1 MVESIRM
8 SKNREYPERPFVG
21 VGVVVLRGD
30 EVLLV
35 QRGKAPNKGQWSIP
49 GGKQRLGETV
59 MQAVHRELLE
69 ETGVKIKQ
77 AALLDV
83 VDVIMQDDNGKIQ
96 YHYTLVDY
104 QAEWL
109 SGECRS
115 GDDADAVKWVSFDEL
130 NSVGL
135 LDKTR
140 DIILKAFSNST
151 KN

>member
-1 MVESIRM
+1 M
-8 SKNREYPERPFVG
+8 STNREYPDRPFVG

>member
-1 MVESIRM
+1 M

-21 VGVVVLRGD
+21 VGVVVLRGN
-30 EVLLV
+30 EVLLI

-49 GGKQRLGETV
+49 GGKQRLGETIV
-59 MQAVHRELLE
+59 QTVHRELLE
-69 ETGVKIKQ
+69 ETRVKIKQ
-77 AALLDV
+77 PALLDV
-83 VDVIMQDDNGKIQ
+83 VDVIMPDDKGEIQ

-115 GDDADAVKWVSFDEL
+115 GDDADAVKWVSFDKL

-135 LDKTR
+135 LKITR
-140 DIILKAFSNST
+140 EIILKAFSNYAM
-151 KN
+151 K

>member
-1 MVESIRM
+1 M

-135 LDKTR
+135 LEKTR
-140 DIILKAFSNST
+140 DIILKAFSNSA

>member
-8 SKNREYPERPFVG
+8 SKNREYPDRPFVG

-69 ETGVKIKQ
+69 ETAVKIKQ

-83 VDVIMQDDNGKIQ
+83 VDVIMPDDNGIIQ

-115 GDDADAVKWVSFDEL
+115 GDDADAVKWVSFDEI

-135 LDKTR
+135 LDNTR
-140 DIILKAFSNST
+140 DIILKAFSNSA

>member
-1 MVESIRM
+1 M

-21 VGVVVLRGD
+21 VGVVVLRGN
-30 EVLLV
+30 EVLLI

-49 GGKQRLGETV
+49 GGKQRLGETIV
-59 MQAVHRELLE
+59 QAVHRELLE
-69 ETGVKIKQ
+69 ETRVKIKQ
-77 AALLDV
+77 PALLDV
-83 VDVIMQDDNGKIQ
+83 VDVIMPDDKGEIQ

-135 LDKTR
+135 LKITR
-140 DIILKAFSNST
+140 EIILKAFSNYAME
-151 KN
+151 

>member
-1 MVESIRM
+1 M
-8 SKNREYPERPFVG
+8 SKNREYPDRPFVG

-69 ETGVKIKQ
+69 ETAVKIKQ

-135 LDKTR
+135 LENTR
-140 DIILKAFSNST
+140 DIILKAFSNSA

>member
-1 MVESIRM
+1 M

-21 VGVVVLRGD
+21 VGVVVLRGN
-30 EVLLV
+30 EVLLI

-49 GGKQRLGETV
+49 GGKQRLGETIV
-59 MQAVHRELLE
+59 QTVHRELLE
-69 ETGVKIKQ
+69 ETRVKIKQ
-77 AALLDV
+77 PALLDV
-83 VDVIMQDDNGKIQ
+83 VDVIMPDDKGEIQ

-135 LDKTR
+135 LEITR
-140 DIILKAFSNST
+140 EIILKAFSNYAM
-151 KN
+151 K

>member
-1 MVESIRM
+1 M

-21 VGVVVLRGD
+21 VGVVVLRGN
-30 EVLLV
+30 EVLLI

-49 GGKQRLGETV
+49 GGKQRLGETIV
-59 MQAVHRELLE
+59 QTVHRELLE
-69 ETGVKIKQ
+69 ETRVKIKQ
-77 AALLDV
+77 PALLDV
-83 VDVIMQDDNGKIQ
+83 VDVIMPDDKGEIQ

-115 GDDADAVKWVSFDEL
+115 GDDADTVKWVSFDEL

-135 LDKTR
+135 LKITR
-140 DIILKAFSNST
+140 EIILKAFSNYAM
-151 KN
+151 K

>member
-1 MVESIRM
+1 M
-8 SKNREYPERPFVG
+8 SKYREYPERPFVG
-21 VGVVVLRGD
+21 VGVVVLRRN
-30 EVLLV
+30 EVLLI

-49 GGKQRLGETV
+49 GGKQRLGETIV
-59 MQAVHRELLE
+59 QTVHRELLE
-69 ETGVKIKQ
+69 ETRVKIKQ
-77 AALLDV
+77 PALLDV
-83 VDVIMQDDNGKIQ
+83 VDVIMPDDKGEIQ

-135 LDKTR
+135 LEITR
-140 DIILKAFSNST
+140 EIILKAFSNYAM
-151 KN
+151 K

>member
-8 SKNREYPERPFVG
+8 SKNREYPDRPFVG

-69 ETGVKIKQ
+69 ETAVKIKQ

-109 SGECRS
+109 SGECRA

>member
-1 MVESIRM
+1 
-8 SKNREYPERPFVG
+8 
-21 VGVVVLRGD
+21 
-30 EVLLV
+30 VLLV

>member
-1 MVESIRM
+1 M
-8 SKNREYPERPFVG
+8 SKKREYPERPFVG
-21 VGVVVLRGD
+21 VGVVVLRGN
-30 EVLLV
+30 EVLLI

-49 GGKQRLGETV
+49 GGKQRLGETIV
-59 MQAVHRELLE
+59 QTVHRELLE
-69 ETGVKIKQ
+69 ETRVKIKQ
-77 AALLDV
+77 PALLDV
-83 VDVIMQDDNGKIQ
+83 VDVIMPDDKGEIQ

-135 LDKTR
+135 LKITR
-140 DIILKAFSNST
+140 EIILKAFSNYAM
-151 KN
+151 K

>member
-1 MVESIRM
+1 M

-83 VDVIMQDDNGKIQ
+83 VDVIMPDDNGKIQ

>member
-1 MVESIRM
+1 M

-83 VDVIMQDDNGKIQ
+83 VDVIMPDDNGKIQ

-109 SGECRS
+109 SGEGRS

>member
-1 MVESIRM
+1 M

-21 VGVVVLRGD
+21 VGVVVLRGN
-30 EVLLV
+30 EVLLI

-49 GGKQRLGETV
+49 GGKQRLGETIV
-59 MQAVHRELLE
+59 QTVHRELLE
-69 ETGVKIKQ
+69 ETRVKIKQ
-77 AALLDV
+77 PALLDV
-83 VDVIMQDDNGKIQ
+83 VDVIMPDDKGEIQ

-135 LDKTR
+135 LEITR
-140 DIILKAFSNST
+140 EIILKAFSNYAME
-151 KN
+151 

>member
-1 MVESIRM
+1 M

-115 GDDADAVKWVSFDEL
+115 GDDADAVKWISFDEL

-135 LDKTR
+135 LAKTR

>member
-1 MVESIRM
+1 M

-21 VGVVVLRGD
+21 VGVVVLRVN
-30 EVLLV
+30 EVLLI

-49 GGKQRLGETV
+49 GGKQRLGETIV
-59 MQAVHRELLE
+59 QTVHRELLE
-69 ETGVKIKQ
+69 ETRVKIKQ
-77 AALLDV
+77 PALLDV
-83 VDVIMQDDNGKIQ
+83 VDVIMPDDKGEIQ

-135 LDKTR
+135 LKITR
-140 DIILKAFSNST
+140 EIILKAFSNYA
-151 KN
+151 KIGRAHV

>member
-1 MVESIRM
+1 M

-21 VGVVVLRGD
+21 VGVVVLRGN
-30 EVLLV
+30 EVLLI

-49 GGKQRLGETV
+49 GGKQRLGETIV
-59 MQAVHRELLE
+59 QAVHRELLE
-69 ETGVKIKQ
+69 ETRVKIKQ
-77 AALLDV
+77 PALLDV
-83 VDVIMQDDNGKIQ
+83 VDVIMPDDKGEIQ

-115 GDDADAVKWVSFDEL
+115 GDDADAVKWVSFNEL

-135 LDKTR
+135 LEITR
-140 DIILKAFSNST
+140 EIILKAFSNYAM
-151 KN
+151 K

>member
-1 MVESIRM
+1 M

-115 GDDADAVKWVSFDEL
+115 GDDADAVKWISFNEL

-135 LDKTR
+135 LAKTR
-140 DIILKAFSNST
+140 DIILKAFSNSA

>member
-1 MVESIRM
+1 M

-69 ETGVKIKQ
+69 ETAVKIKQ

-83 VDVIMQDDNGKIQ
+83 VDVIMPDDNGKIQ